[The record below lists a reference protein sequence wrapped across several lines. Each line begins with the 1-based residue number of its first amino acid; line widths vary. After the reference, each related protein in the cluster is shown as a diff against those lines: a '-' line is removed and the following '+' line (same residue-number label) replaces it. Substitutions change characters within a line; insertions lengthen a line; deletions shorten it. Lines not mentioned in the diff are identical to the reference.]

1 MSSDYLQKMGSR
13 IRSEFNDLKR
23 TLESASEELN
33 INLEELENIVSGNCT
48 LDEVHRLIFKMG
60 DKYPIDISDLF
71 LIKDDCENGIKIMKK
86 YDSELSSRTLDRKDR
101 NNNLKPYY
109 EYRDTAMSKLS
120 SFKPEWIRELR
131 VVGDSNPDNPDVIYN
146 NGHFLHQITFFIGPV
161 NFYWKENGKSYCKEM
176 NTGDSNYITP
186 FYPHS
191 FTSRDKNKDAIIIA
205 VTFGGEVRK
214 NQKEIYWMG
223 NDRIQKFIEM
233 GKQKQKYNFIPVSI
247 NQNKE
252 YDIIN
257 SSYKIRKM
265 ADVPH
270 LSVGRGFDIEVLGSE
285 SNDIFEVPYHTYVYN
300 YGKSSSYFSW
310 KYDGDNYRKLLE
322 PGDSIYVQPFIRY
335 SIGNRDKINNKII
348 TIEVPTNINES
359 TQIEL
364 SYFLNNNR
372 ITNETERWF

>member
-1 MSSDYLQKMGSR
+1 M
-13 IRSEFNDLKR
+13 
-23 TLESASEELN
+23 
-33 INLEELENIVSGNCT
+33 
-48 LDEVHRLIFKMG
+48 RL
-60 DKYPIDISDLF
+60 
-71 LIKDDCENGIKIMKK
+71 
-86 YDSELSSRTLDRKDR
+86 
-101 NNNLKPYY
+101 
-109 EYRDTAMSKLS
+109 
-120 SFKPEWIRELR
+120 
-131 VVGDSNPDNPDVIYN
+131 
-146 NGHFLHQITFFIGPV
+146 
-161 NFYWKENGKSYCKEM
+161 
-176 NTGDSNYITP
+176 
-186 FYPHS
+186 
-191 FTSRDKNKDAIIIA
+191 
-205 VTFGGEVRK
+205 
-214 NQKEIYWMG
+214 
-223 NDRIQKFIEM
+223 
-233 GKQKQKYNFIPVSI
+233 KQKYNFIPVSI